1 MATNNGIN
9 LKNSGLASYDGAGTF
24 AGRILTPPVAG
35 ITITSGDGVSG
46 NPTLA
51 LSDDLAAVEGLATT
65 GLATRTAASTWTTR
79 TITAG
84 AGVSVAD
91 GDGVAGNP
99 TITAGATVPTTFT
112 ADSGSATP
120 AINNIN
126 LLGSG
131 SVTTSGAGSTITT
144 ALTGLTNH
152 AVLIG
157 SGTATITK
165 VGPVAS
171 TGAVLMSNGLSS
183 DPGFSTATYPAT
195 TTINQI
201 LYSSSANTVAG
212 LSTANRSVL
221 TTGATG
227 IPVLT
232 ALATDGQLIIASTA
246 GVPSAATLT
255 GGAGITIT
263 NGSNSISIAANGS
276 VVAQTLTGDSGGA
289 LSPTAGNFNIVG
301 LSGSKTSGSGSTLT
315 IKSPPFS
322 QVGGSGTSVLNTGEI
337 VTTTATRTLPVSAG
351 LADGD
356 LFMYVCTTANL
367 LTIQSVGSQ
376 KIRIGAQL
384 SSAAGTIVS
393 TAIGDSITLRFDATQ
408 GFFMAVS
415 MIGNWTFT

>member
-1 MATNNGIN
+1 MATKNAIN
-9 LKNSGLASYDGAGTF
+9 LQATGLAAYDGAGVF
-24 AGRILTPPVAG
+24 AGRTLTPPAAG
-35 ITITSGDGVSG
+35 ITVTNGNGVSG

-51 LSDDLAAVEGLATT
+51 LANDLAAVEGLATT
-65 GLATRTAASTWTTR
+65 GLATRTGTSTWTTR

-120 AINNIN
+120 ALNNLN
-126 LLGSG
+126 VLGSG
-131 SVTTSGAGSTITT
+131 SITTSGATDTLT
-144 ALTGLTNH
+144 VALTGLTDH

-157 SGTATITK
+157 AGTATITK

-171 TGAVLMSNGLSS
+171 TGAVLMSNGLAS
-183 DPGFSTATYPAT
+183 DPGFSTATYPAV

-212 LSTANRSVL
+212 LATANRAVL

-232 ALATDGQLIIASTA
+232 ALATDGQLIIGSTA
-246 GVPSAATLT
+246 GVPAAATLT
-255 GGAGITIT
+255 AGTGITIT
-263 NGSNSISIAANGS
+263 NGSNAITIAANGS

-289 LSPTAGNFNIVG
+289 LSPTAGNFNILG
-301 LSGSKTSGSGSTLT
+301 LSGSKTSGSGSTIT
-315 IKSPPFS
+315 VKSPPFS

-337 VTTTATRTLPVSAG
+337 VTATATRTLPVSAG

-356 LFMYVCTTANL
+356 LFIYVCTTANL
-367 LTIQSVGSQ
+367 LTIQAVGAQ